1 MIVYF
6 SKIYVK
12 NLGLYTKL
20 AVPILT
26 SYIGF
31 YIYGFHTSRQNLI
44 NVYIH
49 GVFMILRLQSGTE
62 FQTFTIFANKSYRNS

>member
-49 GVFMILRLQSGTE
+49 VFMKLRLQSGTE
-62 FQTFTIFANKSYRNS
+62 FQTFTIFENKSYRNS